1 MVWMLKRTKKAIRM
15 TLSRKDT
22 PVDRHQNKGY
32 EQQHLPQDMILGL
45 TLLSIALSAL
55 FLSPN
60 IRWRMFSFL
69 WPSKTATS
77 DKIQPGANTHEEERP
92 GNAIGAKS
100 KVGKE
105 TGEIDTQEVPPSTP
119 QESAEETTPK
129 AEPAANSH
137 LPSVPSFTLNTGEDE
152 DSEDD
157 TDSMP
162 SPSFPAMN
170 SAQRASAPSTFR
182 KPPTFKPLNGASTAS
197 QMMPPPKLPQ
207 ALRTPPS
214 AAANLRAPQGPLPNR
229 RPPTVGGLGVPQSSQ
244 VKTPNP
250 RQKVVLKPGHSPLDW
265 ATLQKSHTNLSGVDR
280 LVRVTPSMLK
290 EKNGRKGRPAWS
302 SYQGKVYNITPYLPF
317 HPGGEGEL
325 RRVAGKDGEKLFVEV
340 HPWVNWDN
348 MLDGCLVGIMVTEND
363 ARSQEQSSLD
373 DMD

>member
-1 MVWMLKRTKKAIRM
+1 VDNSLEENKEFHDAR
-15 TLSRKDT
+15 SGKDSSADLDNFST
-22 PVDRHQNKGY
+22 R
-32 EQQHLPQDMILGL
+32 QQHFRPEMILGV
-45 TLLSIALSAL
+45 TLLAIALSVL
-55 FLSPN
+55 LLSPT

-69 WPSKTATS
+69 WPSSTATPIQNEAGA
-77 DKIQPGANTHEEERP
+77 KIQSEEQAR
-92 GNAIGAKS
+92 NAAVEKNES
-100 KVGKE
+100 
-105 TGEIDTQEVPPSTP
+105 QEEDSDIKIQTSPPPLPPASP
-119 QESAEETTPK
+119 ETTPK
-129 AEPAANSH
+129 AVPTANGN
-137 LPSVPSFTLNTGEDE
+137 LPSIPSFTLNTGEDE

-157 TDSMP
+157 MDNMP
-162 SPSFPAMN
+162 PPSFPAMN

-182 KPPTFKPLNGASTAS
+182 KPPTLKPLNGAPTAS
-197 QMMPPPKLPQ
+197 QLMPPPRLPQ
-207 ALRTPPS
+207 SLRTPPS
-214 AAANLRAPQGPLPNR
+214 AAATLRAPNGPLPTR
-229 RPPTVGGLGVPQSSQ
+229 GPPTVGGLGVPQSSQ

-265 ATLQKSHTNLSGVDR
+265 ASLQKSHTNLSGVDS

-290 EKNGRKGRPAWS
+290 EKNGRKGKPAWS

-363 ARSQEQSSLD
+363 ARREVQSSLD

>member
-1 MVWMLKRTKKAIRM
+1 
-15 TLSRKDT
+15 
-22 PVDRHQNKGY
+22 
-32 EQQHLPQDMILGL
+32 MILSL
-45 TLLSIALSAL
+45 TLLAIALSL
-55 FLSPN
+55 LVFSPE

-69 WPSKTATS
+69 WPTSTSPS
-77 DKIQPGANTHEEERP
+77 DKNLPGANTHNEEQT
-92 GNAIGAKS
+92 GNATVEKS
-100 KVGKE
+100 NVGNV
-105 TGEIDTQEVPPSTP
+105 TGHIEPPISL
-119 QESAEETTPK
+119 ELAEETTPK
-129 AEPAANSH
+129 AQPVASG

-157 TDSMP
+157 TDNMP
-162 SPSFPAMN
+162 PPSFPAMN
-170 SAQRASAPSTFR
+170 SAQRASAPPALR
-182 KPPTFKPLNGASTAS
+182 KPPTLKPLNGELTAS
-197 QMMPPPKLPQ
+197 QLMPPPRLPQ

-214 AAANLRAPQGPLPNR
+214 AAANLRAPKGPLPNR
-229 RPPTVGGLGVPQSSQ
+229 GPAIVGGLGVPQSSQ

-265 ATLQKSHTNLSGVDR
+265 ATLQKSHANLSGVDR

-290 EKNGRKGRPAWS
+290 EKNGRKGKPAWS

-325 RRVAGKDGEKLFVEV
+325 KRVAGKDGEKLFVEV

-363 ARSQEQSSLD
+363 ARSQEQSNLD

>member
-1 MVWMLKRTKKAIRM
+1 
-15 TLSRKDT
+15 
-22 PVDRHQNKGY
+22 
-32 EQQHLPQDMILGL
+32 MIFGL
-45 TLLSIALSAL
+45 TLLAIALSVL
-55 FLSPN
+55 FLSPE
-60 IRWRMFSFL
+60 IRWRMFEFL
-69 WPSKTATS
+69 WPSITATS
-77 DKIQPGANTHEEERP
+77 DKNQAYANTHNEGKP
-92 GNAIGAKS
+92 GNATAEKS
-100 KVGKE
+100 EVGDD
-105 TGEIDTQEVPPSTP
+105 TGEIKAQEIAAPL
-119 QESAEETTPK
+119 QEAVEETTPK
-129 AEPAANSH
+129 AQPVANGH

-157 TDSMP
+157 TDNMP
-162 SPSFPAMN
+162 PPSFPAMN
-170 SAQRASAPSTFR
+170 SAQRASAPSAFR
-182 KPPTFKPLNGASTAS
+182 KPPTLKPLNGAPTAS
-197 QMMPPPKLPQ
+197 QLMPPPRLPQ

-229 RPPTVGGLGVPQSSQ
+229 GPPAVGGLGVPQSSQ

-280 LVRVTPSMLK
+280 LVRVTPLMLK
-290 EKNGRKGRPAWS
+290 EKNGRKGKPAWS

>member
-1 MVWMLKRTKKAIRM
+1 
-15 TLSRKDT
+15 
-22 PVDRHQNKGY
+22 
-32 EQQHLPQDMILGL
+32 MIFGL
-45 TLLSIALSAL
+45 TLLAIALSILLLA
-55 FLSPN
+55 PE
-60 IRWRMFSFL
+60 IRRRMFSFL
-69 WPSKTATS
+69 WPTSTPTS
-77 DKIQPGANTHEEERP
+77 DKNQAGANIYNEEQLGDATSEKSQV
-92 GNAIGAKS
+92 GN
-100 KVGKE
+100 E
-105 TGEIDTQEVPPSTP
+105 TGQIKTQDKSSPKPEEI
-119 QESAEETTPK
+119 AEETTPK
-129 AEPAANSH
+129 AQPVANGH

-157 TDSMP
+157 TDNMP
-162 SPSFPAMN
+162 PPSFPAMN
-170 SAQRASAPSTFR
+170 SAQRASAPPTFR
-182 KPPTFKPLNGASTAS
+182 KPPALKPLNGAPTAS
-197 QMMPPPKLPQ
+197 QLMPPPRLPQ

-214 AAANLRAPQGPLPNR
+214 AAANLRSPQGPLPNR
-229 RPPTVGGLGVPQSSQ
+229 GPPVVGGLGVPQASQ

-265 ATLQKSHTNLSGVDR
+265 ATLQKSHINLSGVDR

-290 EKNGRKGRPAWS
+290 EKNGRKGKPAWS

-363 ARSQEQSSLD
+363 ARSEEQSCLD